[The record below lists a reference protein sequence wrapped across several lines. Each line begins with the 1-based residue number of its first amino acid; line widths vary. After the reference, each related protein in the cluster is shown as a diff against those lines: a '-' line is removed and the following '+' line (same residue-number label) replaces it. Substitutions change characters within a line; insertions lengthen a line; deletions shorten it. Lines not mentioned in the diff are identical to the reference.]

1 MAATTT
7 PSPAGEPVRS
17 VMFVCTG
24 NVCRS
29 AYAEHLLRH
38 LVPGVKVSSAG
49 TFALVG
55 EGMEAQ
61 MAAELRRR
69 GPDPSAFRASA
80 LDSRVL
86 DVDLV
91 VTMSD
96 RQLGFLVEEYPGVAR
111 RAGLLGHVAEL
122 GQESGGEPLTRG
134 AVAAWSRRTH
144 PGGRN
149 VPDPYRRPAEEAA
162 ACANLLDDLVGQVA
176 ELLSPA

>member
-1 MAATTT
+1 MPATTT

-38 LVPGVKVSSAG
+38 LVPDIEVSSAG

-86 DVDLV
+86 DADLV
-91 VTMSD
+91 LTMSD
-96 RQLGFLVEEYPGVAR
+96 RQLGFVVEEYPGTAR
-111 RAGLLGHVAEL
+111 RAGLVGHVPELAEQA
-122 GQESGGEPLTRG
+122 GSGPLTRESI
-134 AVAAWSRRTH
+134 AAWSRLALPR
-144 PGGRN
+144 GRN
-149 VPDPYRRPAEEAA
+149 VPDPYRRPAAEAA
-162 ACANLLDDLVGQVA
+162 ACADLLDDLVGQLA
-176 ELLSPA
+176 TLLSRT